1 MIIIP
6 IKWLFHWEY
15 TQHFQTN
22 PCKASVSPS
31 IVLQLL
37 KLSDINFAD
46 RRLRRR
52 CNYFGNIL
60 AFRRQ
65 QLLKSWNLDSTMLL
79 HSDNRGSYWWLEKS
93 FWWELFCKARG
104 LRELIKSSRIE
115 ALNPVAHD
123 QQVVLVTLA
132 GRIYTIG
139 RNLAHPLQ
147 DGVKACQTTC
157 YSDLGCQSEPQAA
170 LQRAKHSVTTQ
181 GTSVQVVDLQ

>member
-1 MIIIP
+1 M
-6 IKWLFHWEY
+6 
-15 TQHFQTN
+15 
-22 PCKASVSPS
+22 
-31 IVLQLL
+31 QLL
-37 KLSDINFAD
+37 WQKKWHSEDSSF
-46 RRLRRR
+46 
-52 CNYFGNIL
+52 
-60 AFRRQ
+60 
-65 QLLKSWNLDSTMLL
+65 WNLGIWDSTMLL
-79 HSDNRGSYWWLEKS
+79 HSDHRGSYWWLEKS
-93 FWWELFCKARG
+93 FRWELFCKARG

-170 LQRAKHSVTTQ
+170 LCCAAEGEAFCHHTRDVRPGGGSTVGWEACEWGQ
-181 GTSVQVVDLQ
+181 GSKGEAFESL